1 MIYWSGI
8 PCAHLLFIILR
19 FKGSIVYYINSRWL
33 NPTPY
38 TNRKN
43 KVEVKV
49 EGKVEGKVK
58 VKVEGKVESK
68 VFEKKM
74 KIDR

>member
-8 PCAHLLFIILR
+8 PCAHLLFVILR

-38 TNRKN
+38 ANRKPKVEVKVEG

-49 EGKVEGKVK
+49 EGKVEGKV
-58 VKVEGKVESK
+58 E
-68 VFEKKM
+68 EKKM
-74 KIDR
+74 KRESGEKL